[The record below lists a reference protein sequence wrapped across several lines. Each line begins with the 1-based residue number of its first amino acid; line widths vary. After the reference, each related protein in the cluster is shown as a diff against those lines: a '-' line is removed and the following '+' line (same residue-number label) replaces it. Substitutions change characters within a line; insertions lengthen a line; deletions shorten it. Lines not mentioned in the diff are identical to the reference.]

1 LYAPTAV
8 NNLLSIPHI
17 DDVGGPAEFQHGKAN
32 IKARNSQLVLQGK
45 KKSRL
50 YWLDNVCVVKAEN

>member
-1 LYAPTAV
+1 MMWEV
-8 NNLLSIPHI
+8 
-17 DDVGGPAEFQHGKAN
+17 QHGKAN

-50 YWLDNVCVVKAEN
+50 YWLDNVCTVKAENRVNAGNAKEVD